1 MSYADG
7 NRSQQPVR
15 GPGEDIVRILSQLTD
30 DLERFD
36 SIILRQRK
44 MIDHRVHLL
53 GAPDGDQVRQGTA
66 AIGAEAVHIVARARQ
81 ALDEL
86 RVLGEDGANTIFR
99 ERGRK
104 AG

>member
-1 MSYADG
+1 M
-7 NRSQQPVR
+7 
-15 GPGEDIVRILSQLTD
+15 RILSKLTD

-36 SIILRQRK
+36 AIVLRQRN
-44 MIDHRVHLL
+44 MIEHGVRLL
-53 GAPDGDQVRQGTA
+53 GAPDGEQVRRGTET
-66 AIGAEAVHIVARARQ
+66 IGAEAVHLAARARQ

-86 RVLGEDGANTIFR
+86 RILGEDDSSPFLR

>member
-1 MSYADG
+1 MSYAEG
-7 NRSQQPVR
+7 GRSQQPER
-15 GPGEDIVRILSQLTD
+15 GPGEDVVRILSKLTD

-36 SIILRQRK
+36 LIVLRQRH
-44 MIDHRVHLL
+44 MIERGVRRL
-53 GAPDGDQVRQGTA
+53 GEPDGEQVRRGTEE
-66 AIGAEAVHIVARARQ
+66 IGAEAVHLAARARQ

-86 RVLGEDGANTIFR
+86 RLLGEDESSQVHR